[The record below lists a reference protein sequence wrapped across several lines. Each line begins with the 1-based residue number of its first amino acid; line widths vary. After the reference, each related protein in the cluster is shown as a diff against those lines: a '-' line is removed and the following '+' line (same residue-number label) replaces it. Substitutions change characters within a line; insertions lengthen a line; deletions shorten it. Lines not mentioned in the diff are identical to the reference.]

1 MGGTSSTSRGVS
13 FFCGVMWYKAAEEYA
28 RGINYCMAVQL
39 NDACTYPFYPIIPTL
54 PTCYTKNRRV
64 LTITNFS
71 LLIFFLTFVRK
82 YQIMADNYLEKKME
96 DFMQA
101 QPAKRRVV
109 TLRRLLQHNRS
120 YRGYDA
126 SFKVREDQ
134 LRRIIEVVTLCP
146 SARNQQVL
154 RFRPVMGDEAA
165 SMLKYIRLGGAL
177 PELHLPFAGSEP
189 NAFIVICSSVEESKY
204 VDIDLGIAA
213 QSMLLQAVEIG
224 LGGICIGA
232 FDHEPLKELLGLKYE
247 PLLVLAIGR
256 PAERI
261 ELKECGEGDNLTYY
275 REGGVHYV
283 PKIRVDDLI
292 IK

>member
-1 MGGTSSTSRGVS
+1 
-13 FFCGVMWYKAAEEYA
+13 
-28 RGINYCMAVQL
+28 
-39 NDACTYPFYPIIPTL
+39 
-54 PTCYTKNRRV
+54 
-64 LTITNFS
+64 
-71 LLIFFLTFVRK
+71 
-82 YQIMADNYLEKKME
+82 
-96 DFMQA
+96 MQA
-101 QPAKRRVV
+101 QPAKRRVA

-134 LRRIIEVVTLCP
+134 LHRIIEVVTLCP

-232 FDHEPLKELLGLKYE
+232 FDHESLKELLGLKYE

>member
-1 MGGTSSTSRGVS
+1 
-13 FFCGVMWYKAAEEYA
+13 
-28 RGINYCMAVQL
+28 
-39 NDACTYPFYPIIPTL
+39 
-54 PTCYTKNRRV
+54 
-64 LTITNFS
+64 
-71 LLIFFLTFVRK
+71 
-82 YQIMADNYLEKKME
+82 
-96 DFMQA
+96 MQA
-101 QPAKRRVV
+101 QPAKRRVA

-165 SMLKYIRLGGAL
+165 AMLKYIRLGGAL

-232 FDHEPLKELLGLKYE
+232 FDHESLKELLGLKYE

>member
-1 MGGTSSTSRGVS
+1 
-13 FFCGVMWYKAAEEYA
+13 
-28 RGINYCMAVQL
+28 
-39 NDACTYPFYPIIPTL
+39 
-54 PTCYTKNRRV
+54 
-64 LTITNFS
+64 
-71 LLIFFLTFVRK
+71 
-82 YQIMADNYLEKKME
+82 MADNYLEKRME
-96 DFMQA
+96 DYRNQT
-101 QPAKRRVV
+101 PARRRVA
-109 TLRRLLQHNRS
+109 TLGRLLLRNRS